1 MTTEEVCEQLTFA
14 DELLGSLVEQLQ
26 SPLND
31 GPQCADTLRQ
41 VVEAMRRVQDQF
53 SAAEKPAVE
62 QRVRSIRTR
71 AAQLTRLLQAA
82 NAFRCNSLRMNAAG
96 SDSYAP
102 DGSVSYHSRT
112 RSFQLE
118 A

>member
-1 MTTEEVCEQLTFA
+1 MTTEEVCQQLSFA
-14 DELLGSLVEQLQ
+14 DELLGSLVEQSQ

-31 GPQCADTLRQ
+31 CPQCADTLRQ
-41 VVEAMRRVQDQF
+41 VVEAICTVQDQF

-102 DGSVSYHSRT
+102 DGSV
-112 RSFQLE
+112 
-118 A
+118 